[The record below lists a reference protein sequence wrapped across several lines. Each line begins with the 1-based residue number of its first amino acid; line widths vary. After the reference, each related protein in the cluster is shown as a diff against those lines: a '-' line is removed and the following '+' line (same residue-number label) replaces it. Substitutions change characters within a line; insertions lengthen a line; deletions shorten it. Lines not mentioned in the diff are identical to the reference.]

1 MTPRNSR
8 GATRW
13 LLAALTGWWGA
24 AALFAQGGL
33 PAVQLSRTDDGRLR
47 LQTTGA
53 TTGLAL
59 EQTDSLTPPIRW
71 ISAPL
76 APDGSVDPAGETRF
90 FRWRRLGAAAPV
102 VSTWLEFSEPPAQ
115 ARPGEPVQFEFD
127 PLAAVLGEVT
137 WRVNGVT
144 GGDAEAGFISAT
156 GLFQAPSTTG
166 QRTVEITA
174 EQTLADGTLAQAR
187 AQLTVQAM
195 PLPTG
200 ERRLPAATGGAV
212 VSVDGRAR
220 LTVPPG
226 AVAADATWSVT
237 AVPARELAAFDG
249 EDRDAL
255 AVLSLAPDG
264 VAFARPV
271 RVEFPL
277 DRRATPG
284 ELLPLFVERIGVAGA
299 SWVAADLAA
308 VVLADGFTAASELP
322 HFSRWSV
329 LRPRP
334 LLPVAPVAP
343 TVTSVEPASLRE
355 GELRPLLLRGSDF
368 NNVTRVEIF
377 DGSLLALAPTPLME
391 VRQFAYE
398 PATPGEFGVLVKSL
412 PNPRQPGFTNLTYRL
427 RLTVRTGVFRDV
439 PITVT
444 GLDEFVLAPGQSF
457 TIPANPVTN
466 RATFSRIEIGA
477 GAHLATLARVLA
489 WQATDSVE
497 LRGTVTAAGPAGP
510 AAQVA
515 QPGAMPEPDRSRT
528 GAGDGR
534 PAVVGAVP
542 PGLRPDG
549 QPLRTVNLNDY
560 LPGAFGRIFGLAG
573 ANGAAGENEAGELE
587 AYGEGMYALFGRQLS
602 ALRAQSSL
610 GVYDLGRDLAEDL
623 VSDHPEGRKGHQGVP
638 GGLVIRAPRSG
649 FFAGQRQIAPGGG
662 GGGGGGSFRVGD
674 LDRNREFIVGLGG
687 GAGGGG
693 GGAISLVAGEAVTV
707 GTNAVVD
714 TSGGNGGNGGQP
726 VGHNYTENPGIPRS
740 RGGGGGPGGAGTI
753 HVLAGER
760 LVAEPGVWPLRH
772 RAGEWGEGG
781 FLMTVQSHD
790 LASPPSWRVP
800 IPELPSSA
808 QGELAG
814 PDFSAINLGLR
825 TGIQL
830 NRGVE
835 ARALNSREQEVSV
848 RIFNRLG
855 IRTNFVR
862 GVSAGSRTVRFVL
875 APGTNRVVI
884 TSLAD
889 HGVLNREI
897 VVLDSPNADGDCL
910 TDAEEAVL
918 GFDPNARDTDGD
930 GIDDCD
936 EFLAGGS
943 AVPGDEDHDGVPT
956 VTELAE
962 GSDPNDISSTP
973 WNANLGTGARRGI
986 IVATPHTPRVIRP
999 QFTGAQAV
1007 GAAVTGS
1014 LPQDVRV
1021 IRPGF
1026 GTTAGLLPVAV
1037 ANPQTPRVIRPGFG
1051 TGSGSPV
1058 AVATPHRLPV
1068 VRPAFGLAAGVPP
1081 GPMVADPQAVFV
1093 RRQ

>member
-8 GATRW
+8 GTTRW
-13 LLAALTGWWGA
+13 LLVMLGGWLGC
-24 AALFAQGGL
+24 LELSAQGNL
-33 PAVQLSRTDDGRLR
+33 PAIQLRRTDEGRLL
-47 LQTTGA
+47 LQTSGA
-53 TTGLAL
+53 TTGLVL
-59 EQTDSLTPPIRW
+59 EQTDSLALPVGWRPA
-71 ISAPL
+71 SL
-76 APDGSVDPAGETRF
+76 AADGSVDPAGETRF
-90 FRWRRLGAAAPV
+90 FRWRRVAGDMPA
-102 VSTWLEFSEPPAQ
+102 VSAWLEFSEPPAQ

-127 PLAAVLGEVT
+127 PLAAVMGSVT
-137 WRVNGVT
+137 WRVNGIA
-144 GGDAEAGFISAT
+144 GGDADAGFISAT
-156 GLFQAPSTTG
+156 GRYQAPQGTSE
-166 QRTVEITA
+166 RSVEITA
-174 EQTLADGTLAQAR
+174 EQAFADGTVALAR
-187 AQLTVQAM
+187 TQLTVQAM
-195 PLPTG
+195 PLPAG
-200 ERRLPAATGGAV
+200 ERRLPAAAGGTV
-212 VSVDGRAR
+212 VAADGRAR

-226 AVAADATWSVT
+226 AVAADTTWSV
-237 AVPARELAAFDG
+237 AALPARELAAFDG
-249 EDRDAL
+249 ENHEAL
-255 AVLSLAPDG
+255 AVFTLTPDG
-264 VAFARPV
+264 VTFARPV

-284 ELLPLFVERIGVAGA
+284 ELLPLFVERVGAAGA

-308 VVLADGFTAASELP
+308 VVLPDGFTAAAELP

-334 LLPVAPVAP
+334 LVPVAPAAP

-368 NNVTRVEIF
+368 NLVTRVEVHE
-377 DGSLLALAPTPLME
+377 GSPLSLAPTPLME

-398 PATPGEFGVLVKSL
+398 PTTPGEFGVLLKSL
-412 PNPRQPGFTNLTYRL
+412 PNPRQPAGVDLAYRL
-427 RLTVRTGVFRDV
+427 RLTVRPGVFRDV

-457 TIPANPVTN
+457 TIPAHPVTN
-466 RATFSRIEIGA
+466 RATFSRIEIAA
-477 GAHLATLARVLA
+477 GARLESLARVLA
-489 WQATDSVE
+489 WQATDSVA

-515 QPGAMPEPDRSRT
+515 QPGLMPEPDRSRT

-534 PAVVGAVP
+534 PAVVGAVS

-549 QPLRTVNLNDY
+549 QPLRTVNLNEY

-587 AYGEGMYALFGRQLS
+587 AHGEDMFALFGRQLS
-602 ALRAQSSL
+602 ALRAQSSP
-610 GVYDLGRDLAEDL
+610 GIYDLGRDLAEDL

-753 HVLAGER
+753 HILAGER
-760 LVAEPGVWPLRH
+760 LAAEPGAWPLRH

-790 LASPPSWRVP
+790 LATPPSWRAP

-835 ARALNSREQEVSV
+835 ARALNPREQETSV
-848 RIFNRLG
+848 RIFNRQG

-862 GVSAGSRTVRFVL
+862 GVSAGNRTVRFVL
-875 APGTNRVVI
+875 APGTNQVVI

-889 HGVLNREI
+889 HAVLNREI

-918 GFDPNARDTDGD
+918 GFNPNARDTDGD

-973 WNANLGTGARRGI
+973 WNANLGTGTRRGI

-999 QFTGAQAV
+999 QFAGAQAV

-1037 ANPQTPRVIRPGFG
+1037 ANPHTPRVIRPGFG
-1051 TGSGSPV
+1051 TGSGSPI

-1068 VRPAFGLAAGVPP
+1068 VRPAFGLEAGVPP
-1081 GPMVADPQAVFV
+1081 GPMVADPQVVFV

>member
-8 GATRW
+8 GTIRW
-13 LLAALTGWWGA
+13 LLVLLGGW
-24 AALFAQGGL
+24 LSYLELSAQGSL
-33 PAVQLSRTDDGRLR
+33 PEVQLRRTDEGRLL
-47 LQTTGA
+47 LQTSGA
-53 TTGLAL
+53 TTGLVL
-59 EQTDSLTPPIRW
+59 EQADSLAVPVMWR
-71 ISAPL
+71 L
-76 APDGSVDPAGETRF
+76 ASLAADGSVDPAGETRF
-90 FRWRRLGAAAPV
+90 FRWRRVAGEAPV

-137 WRVNGVT
+137 WRVNGIA
-144 GGDAEAGFISAT
+144 GGDADAGFISAT
-156 GLFQAPSTTG
+156 GLFQAPPTTSE
-166 QRTVEITA
+166 RTVEITA
-174 EQTLADGTLAQAR
+174 EQSFADGTVALAR
-187 AQLTVQAM
+187 TQLTVQAM

-212 VSVDGRAR
+212 VSADGRAR

-249 EDRDAL
+249 EDHDAL
-255 AVLSLAPDG
+255 AVLSLSPDG
-264 VAFARPV
+264 VLFARPV

-284 ELLPLFVERIGVAGA
+284 ELLPLFVERAGA
-299 SWVAADLAA
+299 GWMAADLSAE
-308 VVLADGFTAASELP
+308 VLPDGFTAAAELP

-334 LLPVAPVAP
+334 LVPVAPAAP
-343 TVTSVEPASLRE
+343 TVTSVEPAFLRE

-368 NNVTRVEIF
+368 NLVTRVEVY
-377 DGSLLALAPTPLME
+377 DSSPLALAPTPLME

-398 PATPGEFGVLVKSL
+398 PTTPGEFGVLLKSFS
-412 PNPRQPGFTNLTYRL
+412 NPRQPGFTNLTYRL

-439 PITVT
+439 PITVM

-457 TIPANPVTN
+457 TIPAQPVTN
-466 RATFSRIEIGA
+466 RATFSRIEIAA
-477 GAHLATLARVLA
+477 GARLESLARVLA

-497 LRGTVTAAGPAGP
+497 LLGTVTAAGPAGP

-515 QPGAMPEPDRSRT
+515 QPGLMPEPDRSRT

-534 PAVVGAVP
+534 PPESGSLR
-542 PGLRPDG
+542 PGIRPDG
-549 QPLRTVNLNDY
+549 QPLRTVNLNEY

-573 ANGAAGENEAGELE
+573 ANGAENGNTAGELE
-587 AYGEGMYALFGRQLS
+587 AYSEGMYALFGGQLN
-602 ALRAQSSL
+602 ALRAESSP
-610 GVYDLGRDLAEDL
+610 GIYDLGRDLAADL
-623 VSDHPEGRKGHQGVP
+623 VSDHPEGWKGHQGTP

-740 RGGGGGPGGAGTI
+740 RGGGGGPGGAGTL

-760 LVAEPGVWPLRH
+760 LAVQAGAWPLRH

-814 PDFSAINLGLR
+814 PDFSASDLGIR
-825 TGIQL
+825 TGIRFGRAVVAQ
-830 NRGVE
+830 
-835 ARALNSREQEVSV
+835 ALNPWQQEVSV
-848 RIFNRLG
+848 RVFNR
-855 IRTNFVR
+855 R
-862 GVSAGSRTVRFVL
+862 GVTTNQMRGASAPRRNVRFLL
-875 APGTNRVVI
+875 APGTNLVVV
-884 TSLAD
+884 TALAD
-889 HGVLNREI
+889 HAVLNREI
-897 VVLDSPNADGDCL
+897 LVLNSPDTDGDGL
-910 TDAEEAVL
+910 ADAEELTL
-918 GFDPNARDTDGD
+918 GLDPNNPDTDGD
-930 GIDDCD
+930 GIPDGE

-943 AVPGDEDHDGVPT
+943 SIPGDQDGDGVPNS
-956 VTELAE
+956 TELAA
-962 GSDPNDISSTP
+962 GSDPNDSGSTP
-973 WNANLGTGARRGI
+973 WNVNLGSGTNRGLF
-986 IVATPHTPRVIRP
+986 VATPNGLRVIRP
-999 QFTGAQAV
+999 DLAGTQVV
-1007 GAAVTGS
+1007 GPGISIA
-1014 LPQDVRV
+1014 LPRDLRV
-1021 IRPGF
+1021 IRPDLGS
-1026 GTTAGLLPVAV
+1026 TAGLQPSVVVRPHGL
-1037 ANPQTPRVIRPGFG
+1037 QVIRPDLGGDSGVVPGFVPG
-1051 TGSGSPV
+1051 TPRSV
-1058 AVATPHRLPV
+1058 RVLPP
-1068 VRPAFGLAAGVPP
+1068 PAF
-1081 GPMVADPQAVFV
+1081 
-1093 RRQ
+1093 